1 MLSLYIKSVI
11 IYFIIFLAMNNLGK
25 FIIKNRTDINYKDY
39 LKSNIKGKISTFTV
53 ALIPLLRTFYLI
65 IMFIV
70 IFGSKELLD
79 RIFDKKINKESEWY
93 KWYLLEL
100 KTY

>member
-11 IYFIIFLAMNNLGK
+11 IYFIIFLAMNSLGK
-25 FIIKNRTDINYKDY
+25 FIIENRTDINYKDY
-39 LKSNIKGKISTFTV
+39 LKNNVKGKISIFTV

-79 RIFDKKINKESEWY
+79 KIFNKENKET
-93 KWYLLEL
+93 E
-100 KTY
+100 

>member
-39 LKSNIKGKISTFTV
+39 LKGDIKGKMSTFTV

-65 IMFIV
+65 IMFVI

-79 RIFDKKINKESEWY
+79 RIFNKEINKESE
-93 KWYLLEL
+93 
-100 KTY
+100 

>member
-11 IYFIIFLAMNNLGK
+11 IYFIIFLAMNSLGK

-39 LKSNIKGKISTFTV
+39 LKNNVKGKISIFTV

-79 RIFDKKINKESEWY
+79 KIFNKEKEN
-93 KWYLLEL
+93 KE
-100 KTY
+100 TE

>member
-11 IYFIIFLAMNNLGK
+11 IYFIIFSAMNSLGK
-25 FIIKNRTDINYKDY
+25 FIIENRTDINYKDY
-39 LKSNIKGKISTFTV
+39 LKNNVKGKISIFAV

-79 RIFDKKINKESEWY
+79 KIFDKEKENKEAE
-93 KWYLLEL
+93 
-100 KTY
+100 

>member
-11 IYFIIFLAMNNLGK
+11 IYFIIFSAMNSLGK
-25 FIIKNRTDINYKDY
+25 FIIENRTDINYKDY
-39 LKSNIKGKISTFTV
+39 LKNNVKGKISIFTV

-79 RIFDKKINKESEWY
+79 KIFDKEKENKEAE
-93 KWYLLEL
+93 
-100 KTY
+100 